1 MGMAKRTLCTL
12 GGAALKWRQD
22 CDVLL
27 LTVTGSNI
35 AQEDKAGLTRNIRR
49 QETEV
54 QARMMSEIKVI
65 PPERDKPPSD

>member
-1 MGMAKRTLCTL
+1 MEARLRR
-12 GGAALKWRQD
+12 APP
-22 CDVLL
+22 
-27 LTVTGSNI
+27 NI